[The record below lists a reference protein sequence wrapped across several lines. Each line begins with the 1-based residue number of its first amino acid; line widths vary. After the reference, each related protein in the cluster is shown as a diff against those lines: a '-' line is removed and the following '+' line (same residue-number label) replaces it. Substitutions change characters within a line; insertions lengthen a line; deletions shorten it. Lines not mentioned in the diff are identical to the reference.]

1 MSDILGQALI
11 FTSTLHYPQ
20 DLMPEPMRFITI
32 GNFLCAGANLLRAG
46 FGLQQISI
54 QDLTMLPAWSLVF
67 GSLSIRGYYRQL
79 KELA

>member
-32 GNFLCAGANLLRAG
+32 GNFLSAGANLLRAG

-54 QDLTMLPAWSLVF
+54 QDLTLLQ
-67 GSLSIRGYYRQL
+67 RGVWFSGV
-79 KELA
+79 LAFEDITDS